1 MIAFNEAKAGDWV
14 RVNYEGQVQDGEIT
28 EVNMDEGQV
37 GVETASGMVAY
48 FAPEDVTGVPVDDEQ
63 LARLRFEKETTD
75 EGYVKYKHGPFR
87 LLIEKADDFSHSKLW
102 YREDIRQITYPLYVH
117 QLQNFYRSMT
127 KVELTES

>member
-1 MIAFNEAKAGDWV
+1 MISFSEAKRGDWV
-14 RVNYEGQVQDGEIT
+14 SVNYEGTVQYGEVT
-28 EVNMDEGQV
+28 DVNKDEGQI
-37 GVETASGMVAY
+37 GVETDSGMKAY
-48 FAPEDVTGVPVDDEQ
+48 FAPEDVTGILIDDEQ
-63 LARLRFEKETTD
+63 LTKLHFEKETTE